1 MSMTSRTSR
10 GWIFLVVLV
19 VAFAAA
25 ALWKFAKPSAPSR
38 IVMATGPAGGA
49 YAVFGKRYAEIL
61 KRDGVTLELRES
73 KGSIENIALLQDT
86 NNDIEVA
93 LLQSGVASEK
103 QREDLI
109 SLGSLFYEPLW
120 VFYRMPVTTNAKD
133 NIAALDRITQLRGK
147 RLGVG
152 AQGSGTRPVVQAL
165 LEANDINASSATLIE
180 AAPRDAAAMLQRG
193 ELDAIF
199 LVAAADSPLVIELL
213 SAPGG
218 AQGIRLMNMA
228 TADAYS
234 RLVPSLV
241 KITIPRGV
249 IGLNKD
255 IPAQPVD
262 TVAATAT
269 LIAMEKLHPAIAY
282 LFVKAAKEV
291 HGGGGILHAQREF
304 PSVSKYQEFEVPEQV
319 DQLYKNGTPFLYRHL
334 PFGMAN
340 LAMRLWVLLIPL
352 GAILISASD
361 FLPKLMGAKMNMRV
375 SALYQDARKLE
386 FEIIAAAHK
395 NNHIGAEMNQR
406 FRERLSL
413 LDARAD
419 QLKGPSSTAKTWY
432 ELRSH
437 LQLVHDRLDG
447 LQSSASSST

>member
-1 MSMTSRTSR
+1 MSSRASK
-10 GWIFLVVLV
+10 WWLFL
-19 VAFAAA
+19 A
-25 ALWKFAKPSAPSR
+25 ALVLAAGVFGVWKLIKPSAPTR
-38 IVMATGPAGGA
+38 IVMATGPSGGA
-49 YAVFGKRYAEIL
+49 YAIFGKRYAEIF

-73 KGSIENIALLQDT
+73 KGSVENIALLRDT
-86 NNDIEVA
+86 TNDVEVA
-93 LLQSGVASEK
+93 LLQSGVATEA
-103 QREDLI
+103 QREELI
-109 SLGSLFYEPLW
+109 SLGSLFYEPVW
-120 VFYRMPVTTNAKD
+120 VFYRDKT
-133 NIAALDRITQLRGK
+133 ALDRITQLRGK

-165 LEANDINASSATLIE
+165 LKANDIDANSATFVE
-180 AAPRDAAAMLQRG
+180 SAPRDAAAMLQRA

-199 LVAAADSPLVIELL
+199 LVAAPDSPLVIELL
-213 SAPGG
+213 SAPDV
-218 AQGIRLMNMA
+218 RLMNMV

-234 RLVPSLV
+234 RVVPSLV

-269 LIAMEKLHPAIAY
+269 LIGMEKLHPAISY

-291 HGGGGILHAQREF
+291 HGGGGILHPQREF
-304 PSVSKYQEFEVPEQV
+304 PSVTKYQEFEVPEEV
-319 DQLYKNGTPFLYRHL
+319 EQLYKGGTPFLYRHL
-334 PFGMAN
+334 PFGLAN

-352 GAILISASD
+352 VAVLISASD
-361 FLPKLMGAKMNMRV
+361 FLPKLMGAKMNWRV
-375 SALYQDARKLE
+375 STLYEDARKLE
-386 FEIIAAAHK
+386 FEIIAASQGKRAVD
-395 NNHIGAEMNQR
+395 AETEAQ
-406 FRERLSL
+406 FRERLAR

-419 QLKGPSSTAKTWY
+419 KLRGPSSTAKTWY

-447 LQSSASSST
+447 LHDNASSSTVVS

>member
-1 MSMTSRTSR
+1 MSSRASK
-10 GWIFLVVLV
+10 WWLFLAALVL
-19 VAFAAA
+19 AA
-25 ALWKFAKPSAPSR
+25 ALFGVWKLIKPSAPAR

-49 YAVFGKRYAEIL
+49 YAVFGKRYAEIF

-73 KGSIENIALLQDT
+73 KGSVENIALLKDT
-86 NNDIEVA
+86 TNDVEVA
-93 LLQSGVASEK
+93 LLQSGVATEA
-103 QREDLI
+103 QREELI
-109 SLGSLFYEPLW
+109 SLGSLFYEPVW
-120 VFYRMPVTTNAKD
+120 VFYRDK
-133 NIAALDRITQLRGK
+133 AALDRITQLRGK

-165 LEANDINASSATLIE
+165 LKANDIDANSAVFVE
-180 AAPRDAAAMLQRG
+180 SAPREAAAMLQRA

-199 LVAAADSPLVIELL
+199 LVAAPDSPLVIELL
-213 SAPGG
+213 SSPDV
-218 AQGIRLMNMA
+218 RLMNMV

-234 RLVPSLV
+234 RVVPSLV

-255 IPAQPVD
+255 VPAQPID

-269 LIAMEKLHPAIAY
+269 LIGMEKLHPAISY

-291 HGGGGILHAQREF
+291 HGGGGILHPQREF
-304 PSVSKYQEFEVPEQV
+304 PSVTKYQEFEVPEEV
-319 DQLYKNGTPFLYRHL
+319 EQLYKGGTPFLYRHL
-334 PFGMAN
+334 PFGLAN

-361 FLPKLMGAKMNMRV
+361 LLPKLMGAKMNWRV
-375 SALYQDARKLE
+375 STIYVEARKLE
-386 FEIIAAAHK
+386 FEIIAASQGKRA
-395 NNHIGAEMNQR
+395 IEAEIEAQ
-406 FRERLSL
+406 FRERLAR

-419 QLKGPSSTAKTWY
+419 KLRGPSSTAKTWY

-447 LQSSASSST
+447 LHEHVPSSTVVS